1 MNAAVVNI
9 NNPNSMGGW
18 FAPFTNRNYCNWFY
32 FLMALSAVAFVLH
45 VGTALYKIV
54 SSGGKLY
61 AISNPAFWVFTVMQA
76 TQYISARLL
85 YSMCLN
91 SI

>member
-1 MNAAVVNI
+1 MNASTVQINDPNI
-9 NNPNSMGGW
+9 MGGW
-18 FAPFTNRNYCNWFY
+18 FAPFSDRKYCLLFFWI
-32 FLMALSAVAFVLH
+32 MVVSAVMLVMQ

-61 AISNPAFWVFTVMQA
+61 AISNPLFWILLGQSIIGYFTN
-76 TQYISARLL
+76 RLL

-91 SI
+91 SV